1 MVIANLDENDIVL
14 DFFLG
19 SATTGEAVIQF
30 NSSNNTSIQYML
42 VQLPEETDEKSEAYK
57 DDYRTIPDIAEERIR
72 RAENKIISENPDLK
86 DKLDIGFKVFELSS
100 SNIKKWNV
108 DTADLNE
115 QIEMQL
121 ENIQSNANNLDLVY
135 EIMLKQGLDLSL
147 PIEEIK
153 IDDTTIYKIAH
164 GALFIV
170 LGSSIKSVAVTE
182 IINIVKS
189 DELEEVSIVLQD
201 TGFSSDSEKLNAI
214 EILNAG
220 GVQYDDILSV

>member
-1 MVIANLDENDIVL
+1 MAFSKI
-14 DFFLG
+14 
-19 SATTGEAVIQF
+19 
-30 NSSNNTSIQYML
+30 
-42 VQLPEETDEKSEAYK
+42 
-57 DDYRTIPDIAEERIR
+57 
-72 RAENKIISENPDLK
+72 KIISENPDLK
-86 DKLDIGFKVFELSS
+86 GKLDIGFKVFELSD

-121 ENIQSNANNLDLVY
+121 ENIHSDANNLDLVY
-135 EIMLKQGLDLSL
+135 EIMLKQGLDLNL

-153 IDDTTIYKIAH
+153 VDDATIYKIAY

-170 LGSSIKSVAVTE
+170 LGSNIKSDVASK

-201 TGFSSDSEKLNAI
+201 TGFVNDSEKLNAI